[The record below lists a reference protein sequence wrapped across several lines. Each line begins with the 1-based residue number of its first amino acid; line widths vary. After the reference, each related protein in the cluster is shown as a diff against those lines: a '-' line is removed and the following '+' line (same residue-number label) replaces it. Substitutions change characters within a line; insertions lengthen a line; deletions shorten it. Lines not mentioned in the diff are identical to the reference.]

1 MSKLSKTLWM
11 AAAAALGAG
20 VTYYALKKDE
30 VDFEGFANDVWES
43 TKKFSDDVAEDFE
56 KHFNEAEETAPNTSN
71 TALLTPPT
79 SSD

>member
-30 VDFEGFANDVWES
+30 VDFEGFTSDVWKS
-43 TKKFSDDVAEDFE
+43 TKKFSGDLAEDFE
-56 KHFNEAEETAPNTSN
+56 NHFNEDEDPSSKTSYNTDIPDF
-71 TALLTPPT
+71 LLKK
-79 SSD
+79 

>member
-43 TKKFSDDVAEDFE
+43 TKEFGDELAENFE
-56 KHFNEAEETAPNTSN
+56 NHFNEAEETAPDTSN
-71 TALLTPPT
+71 NKRQAIN
-79 SSD
+79 